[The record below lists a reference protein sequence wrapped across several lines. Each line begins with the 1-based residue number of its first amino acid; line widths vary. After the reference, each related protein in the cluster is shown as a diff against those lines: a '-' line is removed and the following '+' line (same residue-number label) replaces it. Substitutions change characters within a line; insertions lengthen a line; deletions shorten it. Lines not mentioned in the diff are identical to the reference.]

1 MANVSQTTLIMV
13 RQFDVPTERVFDA
26 WINPVM
32 MRRWLMT
39 NEGTNKIAVNEPY
52 VGGRWTI
59 VDQRDGIEYTATGEY
74 LKIERPNLLIFTF
87 QMPQFS
93 ELIDR
98 LTVELRELE
107 KGCEMTF
114 TQVINVAHEE
124 DWTEADIEKA
134 HGENYSGSEHGW
146 NLMFGGLK
154 DILSLYALI
163 QQIGPER
170 LAELSDQA
178 LKNAGEDYFKNE
190 NAQAIYSLRYLGYVE
205 HESALFT
212 DVGVQLLKQLAVDA
226 N

>member
-39 NEGTNKIAVNEPY
+39 NEGTNKLAVNEPH

-59 VDQRDGIEYTATGEY
+59 IDQRDGIDYEATGEY
-74 LKIERPNLLIFTF
+74 LEIERPNLLVFTF

-93 ELIDR
+93 ELTDR
-98 LTVELRELE
+98 LTVELKALE

-114 TQVINVAHEE
+114 TQVINVPHEKG
-124 DWTEADIEKA
+124 WSEADIDKA
-134 HGENYSGSEHGW
+134 LGEYHSGSEHGW

-154 DILSLYALI
+154 DILSLYELI
-163 QQIGPER
+163 EQIVPER
-170 LAELSDQA
+170 LTELSDQV
-178 LKNAGEDYFKNE
+178 LKYAGEDYFKNE
-190 NAQAIYSLRYLGYVE
+190 NQQALFSLRYLGYVE
-205 HESALFT
+205 HESVAFT
-212 DVGVQLLKQLAVDA
+212 DAGVQLLKQLAVDVM
-226 N
+226 